1 MKLFNP
7 TLVAIIASASTSLAA
22 ELTLEQHL
30 SAIEQQQFQLEGF
43 LSFSPPRNFEL
54 TTKNGTF
61 NVVLDAGRDLRE
73 DVQTNCKEPCDF
85 MGSGSLELRES
96 QVWLSLAG
104 GKVVRPGRV
113 ESSPLTAGEKDALR
127 VAMQNCWNVG
137 SLSAEALRTTV
148 IVGFQMDE
156 GAKPLTSSIE
166 LLEASGGNNSAAEQA
181 YEAARRAII
190 RCGSGGFDLPEEKYE
205 HWREIKL
212 TFDPTRMRIK

>member
-43 LSFSPPRNFEL
+43 LSFSPPRSFEL

-85 MGSGSLELRES
+85 FGNGSLELRDS
-96 QVWLSLAG
+96 QVWLSIAG
-104 GKVVRPGRV
+104 GEVVRVGRV

-127 VAMQNCWNVG
+127 VAVQNCWNVG
-137 SLSAEALRTTV
+137 SLSDEALRTL
-148 IVGFQMDE
+148 IVVGMKLDE
-156 GAKPLTSSIE
+156 DARPVRDSIE
-166 LLEASGGNNSAAEQA
+166 LLEYSGGDEMA
-181 YEAARRAII
+181 
-190 RCGSGGFDLPEEKYE
+190 
-205 HWREIKL
+205 
-212 TFDPTRMRIK
+212 